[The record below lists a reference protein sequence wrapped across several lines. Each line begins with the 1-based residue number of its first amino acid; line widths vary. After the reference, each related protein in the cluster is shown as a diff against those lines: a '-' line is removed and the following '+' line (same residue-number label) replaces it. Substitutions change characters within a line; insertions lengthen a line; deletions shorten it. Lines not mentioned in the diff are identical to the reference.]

1 LPEVLQP
8 LVPLVIAV
16 VLSAA
21 LTPVA
26 RAWAKKT
33 GLLDLPSVRKAH
45 QTPTPLMGGTA
56 VFVAIAAAA
65 VLCGLITGRTAAI
78 AVGSV
83 VVFLIGLLDDIKG
96 MRPGTK
102 LAGQSIAAAVAIALG
117 PVVRVTGIWPV
128 DVLLTLVWVV
138 GLTNSLNL
146 LDNMDGISSGVAAIN
161 ALFIFFAATVFKD
174 AQLGSIALCLSGAA
188 LGFLLYNFP
197 PASIFLGDAGSMLYG
212 FILAGLG
219 VLLANHA
226 THGSDILAPV
236 ILMGLPILDTTLVT
250 VVRIA
255 EGRRISQGGKD
266 HISHRLALL
275 GASPRGVAWIQYGLA
290 AAFGVAAVAYLM
302 VGPVGRLLLLVGFLG
317 TAAVVG
323 AVLGAVRIDPGSVAR
338 SS

>member
-1 LPEVLQP
+1 MPEVLQP

-16 VLSAA
+16 ALSAV

-26 RAWAKKT
+26 RVWAKKT

-56 VFVAIAAAA
+56 VFVAVAVAAA
-65 VLCGLITGRTAAI
+65 LCGLITARTAAI
-78 AVGSV
+78 AAGSL
-83 VVFLIGLLDDIKG
+83 VVFAVGLLDDIKG

-102 LAGQSIAAAVAIALG
+102 LAGQSIAAALAVGLG
-117 PVVRVTGIWPV
+117 LIVRVTGIWPI
-128 DVLLTLVWVV
+128 DVLLTLVWLV

-146 LDNMDGISSGVAAIN
+146 LDNMDGISSGVAAID
-161 ALFIFFAATVFKD
+161 ALCIFFAATVLGD
-174 AQLGSIALCLSGAA
+174 AQVSLIALCLSGAA

-212 FILAGLG
+212 FVLAGLG
-219 VLLANHA
+219 VLLANNA
-226 THGSDILAPV
+226 TQGSDILAPIV
-236 ILMGLPILDTTLVT
+236 LMGLPILDTTLVT

-266 HISHRLALL
+266 HTSHRLALL
-275 GASPRGVAWIQYGLA
+275 GASARGVAWIQYGLA
-290 AAFGVAAVAYLM
+290 GAFGIAAVAYLM
-302 VGPVGRLLLLVGFLG
+302 VGPIGRLLLFVGFLG
-317 TAAVVG
+317 VAAIVG
-323 AVLGAVRIDPGSVAR
+323 LVLGAVRIEPGSVAR